1 MLSLGDK
8 YIPQLEFSR
17 CSGKEVPSKVCMLFP
32 VFHIQQGDSSYGS
45 DQQAPHRS
53 DQGTKRFVSQQM
65 ALFLIITC
73 PKIVHQIIA

>member
-32 VFHIQQGDSSYGS
+32 VFISSKVIPRMEVTSKRPIGVTKARKGS
-45 DQQAPHRS
+45 LVNKWPCS
-53 DQGTKRFVSQQM
+53 
-65 ALFLIITC
+65 
-73 PKIVHQIIA
+73 